1 MKSFPVFSVVFNKK
15 GVIFEREDNTFFIV
29 EKLRIRHMAEFDHT
43 KWGVWIGHGASIAVG
58 VTLLTYGTSMA
69 LSAIGVKVPQLP
81 LPGFKSSSVIRELTG
96 PDDEK
101 AIAIGCAEGTR
112 TKDGGKTQ
120 AYWHHKDPGDAGNN
134 AGTFSAA
141 PRGNGISSSMSPE
154 ERDRKFIQDNINPA
168 IQWAKSNG
176 ANINNNREFV
186 AFVDLKVQAHP
197 DVSKNFAMLKESDL
211 LKRRVQAFVFNGK
224 LNAAGLGG
232 TYASVNADQSRRQAA
247 IDKCLG
253 IALYFNPP
261 IA

>member
-1 MKSFPVFSVVFNKK
+1 MNTVDIGAETVSSKAVTSESKS
-15 GVIFEREDNTFFIV
+15 
-29 EKLRIRHMAEFDHT
+29 A
-43 KWGVWIGHGASIAVG
+43 VWLANGISIAVG
-58 VTLLTYGTSMA
+58 LCVLTYGGAMA

-176 ANINNNREFV
+176 ANINNSREF
-186 AFVDLKVQAHP
+186 AAYVDLKVQAHP

-211 LKRRVQAFVFNGK
+211 LKRRVQSFVFNGK

-232 TYASVNADQSRRQAA
+232 TYSSVNADQSRRQAA

-253 IALYFNPP
+253 IASYFSSP